1 MRLCDFLCSLPGG
14 QSSEWRGAAVHRG
27 TGSWSQR
34 EGGHGP
40 DYSALTNAGSLCR
53 SKRKRRKERGAG
65 GTGGGGPTAGG
76 RRGRI
81 PVTASVTTRSGQW
94 GAGREGPAPAQV
106 WLWPRP
112 WTLRGGGAGSL
123 GAGPALQPPSHENR
137 CQKNEHK
144 VLHQTEEGQ
153 PEAGST
159 GGEGIQAIFVLAPRA
174 G

>member
-1 MRLCDFLCSLPGG
+1 MNGEEPLSTEGRAPGANVR
-14 QSSEWRGAAVHRG
+14 ED
-27 TGSWSQR
+27 TSQQ
-34 EGGHGP
+34 E
-40 DYSALTNAGSLCR
+40 R
-53 SKRKRRKERGAG
+53 SDKRRESVPKQEKEKEGARGWG
-65 GTGGGGPTAGG
+65 DRRRWSDSGG